1 MINLPREAYSLL
13 ALAICL
19 NDVLP
24 VVVLDSQIAFVEGC
38 HILEAMLV
46 ANKARDSRYL
56 GLVVLGLF
64 VN

>member
-1 MINLPREAYSLL
+1 MISLLREAYRLL

-24 VVVLDSQIAFVEGC
+24 VVVLDSQNAFVEGC

-46 ANKARDSRYL
+46 ANKARDSRFRAGRLGFIYL
-56 GLVVLGLF
+56 
-64 VN
+64 